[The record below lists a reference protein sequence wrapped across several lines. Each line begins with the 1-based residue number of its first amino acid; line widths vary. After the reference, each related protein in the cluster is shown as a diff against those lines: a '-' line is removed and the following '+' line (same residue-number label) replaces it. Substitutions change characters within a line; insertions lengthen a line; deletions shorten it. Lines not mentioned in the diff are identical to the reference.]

1 MPTYRDEA
9 IVLRTHKLGEADRII
24 TMLTRE
30 HGKVRAVAKGVRRTS
45 SRIGSRLEPFMVA
58 DVKLY
63 EGRNLDVVN
72 EVETIQPFAKRIAED
87 YGLYTAATAMVE
99 TADKLVDHEK
109 EPALQQYRLLRGGLN
124 ALAAR
129 EHASGLILDAYLLR
143 SLAVAGWA
151 PSFGDCAS
159 CGKPGP
165 HRAFNAA
172 GGGAVCEDCRPSGAA
187 APAPETFA
195 LLASLVEG
203 DWEVPDASDDRHRRE
218 AAGLVAAYAQFHL
231 ERKVRSLGMVD
242 RTDDA
247 PREERPAGPPA

>member
-1 MPTYRDEA
+1 VPTYRDEA

-24 TMLTRE
+24 TMLTRV

-58 DVKLY
+58 DVQLY

-72 EVETIQPFAKRIAED
+72 QVETIQPFARSIAGD
-87 YGLYTAATAMVE
+87 YRLYTAATAMVE

-124 ALAAR
+124 ALAGH
-129 EHASGLILDAYLLR
+129 EHAPGLVLDAYLLR
-143 SLAVAGWA
+143 ALAVAGWA

-187 APAPETFA
+187 APAPETF
-195 LLASLVEG
+195 LLLSSLVEG
-203 DWEVPDASDDRHRRE
+203 DWSVADAADARHRRE

-247 PREERPAGPPA
+247 PREARPA

>member
-1 MPTYRDEA
+1 VPTYRDEA

-24 TMLTRE
+24 TMLTRA

-58 DVKLY
+58 DVQLY
-63 EGRNLDVVN
+63 EGRNLDIVN
-72 EVETIQPFAKRIAED
+72 QVETIQPFASAIAAD
-87 YGLYTAATAMVE
+87 YRLYTAATAMVE

-124 ALAAR
+124 SLATH
-129 EHASGLILDAYLLR
+129 EHAPGLILDSYLLR

-151 PSFGDCAS
+151 PSFRDCAS

-187 APAPETFA
+187 APAPETF
-195 LLASLVEG
+195 LLLTSLVEG
-203 DWEVPDASDDRHRRE
+203 DWEVADASDARHRRE

-247 PREERPAGPPA
+247 AREARPA

>member
-24 TMLTRE
+24 TMLTRA

-58 DVKLY
+58 DVQLY

-72 EVETIQPFAKRIAED
+72 QVETIQPFAARIAQD
-87 YGLYTAATAMVE
+87 YPLFTAATAMVE

-124 ALAAR
+124 SLAGR
-129 EHASGLILDAYLLR
+129 EHAAGLILDAYLLR

-151 PSFGDCAS
+151 PSFDDCAS

-187 APAPETFA
+187 APAPETF
-195 LLASLVEG
+195 LLLSALVEG
-203 DWEVPDASDDRHRRE
+203 DWGAADASDERHRRE

-242 RTDDA
+242 RTDGA
-247 PREERPAGPPA
+247 PRASRPAGP